1 MKVDVDGSVSEGM
14 GTGGWGFMIPLLV
27 LVLVGWATMVVQFT
41 FFLPLATG
49 ERRIEA
55 DLDPAV
61 DCAFSSPPVAG
72 LASES
77 VGNQQIDGGRASL
90 SLVS

>member
-41 FFLPLATG
+41 FSFPLLQERG
-49 ERRIEA
+49 KSRRILILPSIA
-55 DLDPAV
+55 P
-61 DCAFSSPPVAG
+61 FPRRRWPVWRRSRWG
-72 LASES
+72 ISKS
-77 VGNQQIDGGRASL
+77 TVGVL
-90 SLVS
+90 L